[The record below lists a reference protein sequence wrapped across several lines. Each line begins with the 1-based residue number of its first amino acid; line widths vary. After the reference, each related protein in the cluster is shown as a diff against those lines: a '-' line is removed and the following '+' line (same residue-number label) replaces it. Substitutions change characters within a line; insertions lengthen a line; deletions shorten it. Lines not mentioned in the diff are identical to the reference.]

1 MEMRSLIRLVIWA
14 ALISVGAWLT
24 IPLAGVPIT
33 LQSLFLLLAG
43 LLAGPKVAV
52 GAAILYLG
60 AGLLGLPVFSG
71 GLAGPAIFFSPT
83 VGFAF
88 SFPLVAFVASWG
100 RIKNEKE
107 KPYWRA
113 FAFCVLASL
122 VLYVGGLA
130 GLLLKTQMPLTK
142 ALMVIVPF
150 ILGDALKCAAAASI
164 YQSKVRMARQKGPL
178 GES

>member
-1 MEMRSLIRLVIWA
+1 MEMRNLIRLVIWA

-43 LLAGPKVAV
+43 LLAGPKVGA

-88 SFPLVAFVASWG
+88 SFPLVAFVASGG
-100 RIKNEKE
+100 RTKNEKE
-107 KPYWRA
+107 DKPYWRA

-122 VLYVGGLA
+122 TLYAGGIA
-130 GLLLKTQMPLTK
+130 GLLLSTQMPVTK
-142 ALMVIVPF
+142 ALMVVVPF
-150 ILGDALKCAAAASI
+150 IIGDALKCAAAASI
-164 YQSKVRMARQKGPL
+164 YQSKVKLARQKA
-178 GES
+178 S